1 MKRITGILPLLCLL
15 AAPAFA
21 APAYPLEG
29 LLLRAKFVC
38 VSTVKTFDGTNVVLA
53 VQTNMRGDPG
63 TNTLRFRVDVE
74 WGLPEKGQPY
84 FVFSQGYDHW
94 GEPKNEIKLS
104 QGLDGQG
111 SYCGWIM
118 LPIKTTNGVAT
129 VQNVHSFQFR
139 KPEEGIGPL
148 TLDQAKELVQR
159 TQFGTDKNS
168 EPGVGR

>member
-1 MKRITGILPLLCLL
+1 MKRIKSILPLLCLL

-53 VQTNMRGDPG
+53 VQTNLRGDPG
-63 TNTLRFRVDVE
+63 RNTLRFKVDVE
-74 WGLPEKGQPY
+74 GGLPERGHLY
-84 FVFSQGYDHW
+84 FVFSQGDDHW

-118 LPIKTTNGVAT
+118 LPIKATNDVAT
-129 VQNVHSFQFR
+129 VQNAYSFKFR
-139 KPEEGIGPL
+139 TPEKGIGPL
-148 TLDQAKELVQR
+148 TFDQAKELVQR
-159 TQFGTDKNS
+159 TPFRTDKNS